1 MKLKYLVIVVLFISS
16 IFSVQAQNNALFN
29 KLEDNDK
36 VTVVY
41 ISKSLL
47 KMAGSNVNSTKA
59 NIGGL
64 INKLDQL
71 EIYSTEDLLTART
84 MNAEAS
90 KYIKNNTYESLMKVK
105 DGSDRIDFLI
115 TKDNGKKDQIK
126 EFIMFIAGEK
136 ESTIIRLL
144 GTFTMEDIQKVMD
157 DNK

>member
-1 MKLKYLVIVVLFISS
+1 MKLKYLVIVALFISS
-16 IFSVQAQNNALFN
+16 IFSVHAQNNALFN

-105 DGSDRIDFLI
+105 DGSDKIDFLI

>member
-1 MKLKYLVIVVLFISS
+1 MKLKYLAIIVLLISS
-16 IFSVQAQNNALFN
+16 IFSAQAQNNALFN

-41 ISKSLL
+41 ISKALL
-47 KMAGSNVNSTKA
+47 KMAGTKVTSTKA

-64 INKLDQL
+64 MNKLDQL
-71 EIYSTEDLLTART
+71 EIYSTEDAQTARS

-90 KYIKNNTYESLMKVK
+90 RYIKNNTYESLMKVK
-105 DGSDRIDFLI
+105 DGSDKIDFLI

-126 EFIMFIAGEK
+126 EFIMFIAGDK

-144 GTFTMEDIQKVMD
+144 GTFTMSDIQKVMD
-157 DNK
+157 ENK

>member
-1 MKLKYLVIVVLFISS
+1 MKLKHITIVILFFAS
-16 IFSVQAQNNALFN
+16 ILSAQAQSNVMFS

-41 ISKSLL
+41 ISKALL
-47 KMAGSNVNSTKA
+47 KMADSKVTASAA

-64 INKLDQL
+64 IGKLEQL
-71 EIYSTEDLLTART
+71 EIYSTEDPATAKF
-84 MNAEAS
+84 MNSEAA
-90 KYIKNNTYESLMKVK
+90 KHIKNNTYENLMKVK
-105 DGSDRIDFLI
+105 DGKDRIDFLI
-115 TKDNGKKDQIK
+115 TKDSGKKGQVK

>member
-1 MKLKYLVIVVLFISS
+1 MKLKYLAIVILFVSS
-16 IFSVQAQNNALFN
+16 IFSVQAQSSVLFN

-36 VTVVY
+36 VTVIY
-41 ISKSLL
+41 ISKALL
-47 KMAGSNVNSTKA
+47 NMAGTKIDATKA

-64 INKLDQL
+64 MNKLEQL
-71 EIYSTEDLLTART
+71 EIYSTEDAQTAKM

-90 KYIKNNTYESLMKVK
+90 RHIKNNTYESLMKVK
-105 DGSDRIDFLI
+105 DGSERIDFLV

-126 EFIMFIAGEK
+126 EFIMFIAGEN

-144 GTFTMEDIQKVMD
+144 GTFTMNDVQKVMD

>member
-1 MKLKYLVIVVLFISS
+1 MAFVITSEIFFTFIVTKNRLCAS
-16 IFSVQAQNNALFN
+16 LFN

-105 DGSDRIDFLI
+105 DGSDKIDFLI